1 VTGPWAAV
9 VAVGNP
15 YRRDD
20 GAGLAALAALRA
32 SPPAAP
38 SGEAFGGVRLAQV
51 DGEPT
56 RLLDA
61 WDGVRLAV
69 VVDAATSRPAQP
81 GRIHRAV
88 FRAGVLE
95 SGPGTGPGAAGASS
109 HGLGL
114 PEAVELGRILG
125 RLPDRLVLLT
135 VEAGDVG
142 YGDGLTPAVEAALPE
157 LVRAIRTELAVSGP
171 G

>member
-1 VTGPWAAV
+1 MTQPWAAV

-32 SPPAAP
+32 SPPGAVP
-38 SGEAFGGVRLAQV
+38 GGVRLAQV

-69 VVDAATSRPAQP
+69 VVDAATCLPARP
-81 GRIHRAV
+81 GRVHRAA
-88 FRAGVLE
+88 FRHGALE
-95 SGPGTGPGAAGASS
+95 AGPGAGSGAAGTSS

-114 PEAVELGRILG
+114 PEAVELGRLLD
-125 RLPDRLVLLT
+125 RLPERLVLLT
-135 VEAGDVG
+135 VEAADVG
-142 YGDGLTPAVEAALPE
+142 YGDGLTPAVAAAVPD
-157 LVRAIRTELAVSGP
+157 LVRAIRTELTAP

>member
-1 VTGPWAAV
+1 VTGSWAAV

-32 SPPAAP
+32 SLPAGA
-38 SGEAFGGVRLAQV
+38 SGVRLAQV

-69 VVDAATSRPAQP
+69 VVDAATCRPARP
-81 GRIHRAV
+81 GRVHRAV
-88 FRAGVLE
+88 FRQGRLE
-95 SGPGTGPGAAGASS
+95 AGPGAGSPAAGTSS

-135 VEAGDVG
+135 VEAADVG
-142 YGDGLTPAVEAALPE
+142 YGDGLTPAVEAAVPE
-157 LVRAIRTELAVSGP
+157 LVRAIRTELAVATP
-171 G
+171 KAN

>member
-1 VTGPWAAV
+1 VNHPWAAV
-9 VAVGNP
+9 VAVGNR

-20 GAGLAALAALRA
+20 GAGLAALEALRA
-32 SPPAAP
+32 SAPA
-38 SGEAFGGVRLAQV
+38 GVRLAQV

-56 RLLDA
+56 RLLDT
-61 WDGVRLAV
+61 WDGVPLVV

-81 GRIHRAV
+81 GRVHRAV
-88 FRAGVLE
+88 FREGVLE
-95 SGPGTGPGAAGASS
+95 CGPGTGPGAAGASS

-114 PEAVELGRILG
+114 PEAVELGRLLD

-142 YGDGLTPAVEAALPE
+142 YGDGLTPAVEAAVPE
-157 LVRAIRTELAVSGP
+157 LVRAIRAELAVSRP
-171 G
+171 R